1 MKYLHL
7 FEAFEGEAISKVIKF
22 LDKKLGRDSSYAFKT
37 TLKNIMKRYDIPI
50 DKIKNNNL
58 QYLNRI
64 QALKIRNKEDVDNQW
79 GIYCLKFWFSLEEGY
94 LGHSGV
100 GNQTFSFKDFKG
112 GRRSTSGEL
121 TIDDIQHLID
131 SGLKTGEL
139 IPIRNYSDLET
150 GDELVGFLSDYS
162 DNLDALGKFKIWRD
176 GEQLYAIQDFA
187 YGGVPNSTTQELPN
201 GEEIIRY
208 SWGRG
213 SWSLGDVGYPADDHH
228 KLHYYK
234 ESDKPLHV
242 KGKEMVTTESESPF
256 DFNLPT
262 RSNGSLTSWGNSNS
276 ISYENIEKSDFAIV
290 FYLGDMLD
298 PDKADFYETPSS
310 IKQER
315 EKEKE
320 GALKLKDDE
329 SIRRENIQRYTNI
342 IISKMG
348 INIESTGLN
357 NLEKL
362 IKLSICDNF
371 AIISLYKDEPGLGSL
386 NNIIS
391 NIYSLLEADV
401 ENKSYYID
409 RIISRYKNLTD
420 SSNSVKKQFNISYNH
435 IKKEGGQVSEVFDI
449 FIETGNDIKKHL
461 DSINIENIDDLV
473 VVYHKLKAIYNIF
486 RDDNLR
492 VSNKIR
498 NIMSDFY
505 YPSDVQAYCS
515 RYKDED
521 FSDDIKKANFLR
533 KNISSLLK

>member
-1 MKYLHL
+1 
-7 FEAFEGEAISKVIKF
+7 
-22 LDKKLGRDSSYAFKT
+22 
-37 TLKNIMKRYDIPI
+37 
-50 DKIKNNNL
+50 
-58 QYLNRI
+58 
-64 QALKIRNKEDVDNQW
+64 
-79 GIYCLKFWFSLEEGY
+79 
-94 LGHSGV
+94 
-100 GNQTFSFKDFKG
+100 
-112 GRRSTSGEL
+112 
-121 TIDDIQHLID
+121 
-131 SGLKTGEL
+131 
-139 IPIRNYSDLET
+139 
-150 GDELVGFLSDYS
+150 
-162 DNLDALGKFKIWRD
+162 
-176 GEQLYAIQDFA
+176 
-187 YGGVPNSTTQELPN
+187 
-201 GEEIIRY
+201 
-208 SWGRG
+208 
-213 SWSLGDVGYPADDHH
+213 
-228 KLHYYK
+228 
-234 ESDKPLHV
+234 
-242 KGKEMVTTESESPF
+242 
-256 DFNLPT
+256 
-262 RSNGSLTSWGNSNS
+262 
-276 ISYENIEKSDFAIV
+276 
-290 FYLGDMLD
+290 
-298 PDKADFYETPSS
+298 
-310 IKQER
+310 
-315 EKEKE
+315 
-320 GALKLKDDE
+320 
-329 SIRRENIQRYTNI
+329 
-342 IISKMG
+342 MG

>member
-1 MKYLHL
+1 MKYLKL

-22 LDKKLGRDSSYAFKT
+22 LDKKLGNDSSYAFKS

-58 QYLNRI
+58 EYLNRN
-64 QALKIRNKEDVDNQW
+64 QALKIKSEGDVENQW
-79 GIYCLKFWFSLEEGY
+79 GLYCLKFWFSLDDGY
-94 LGHSGV
+94 LGYSGV
-100 GNQTFSFKDFKG
+100 GNQTFSFKDFKT
-112 GRRSTSGEL
+112 GRRRSSSEEL
-121 TIDDIQHLID
+121 SLEEIQHLID
-131 SGLKTGEL
+131 NGLKTGEL
-139 IPIRNYSDLET
+139 IPVKNFSELKT
-150 GDELVGFLSDYS
+150 GDELVGILSDYS
-162 DNLDALGKFKIWRD
+162 DSLENLGKFKIWRD
-176 GEQLYAIQDFA
+176 GDQIYAIQNFA
-187 YGGVPNSTTQELPN
+187 FGGTPNNSTIELN
-201 GEEIIRY
+201 GEEINRY
-208 SWGRG
+208 TWGRG
-213 SWSLGDVGYPADDHH
+213 SWSLGESNYPADDHH

-234 ESDKPLHV
+234 ESDKRLHIR
-242 KGKEMVTTESESPF
+242 GKEMITTESESPF
-256 DFNLPT
+256 DFNLPV
-262 RSNGSLTSWGNSNS
+262 RNNGSLTDWGNSNS

-290 FYLGDMLD
+290 FYIGDMLD
-298 PDKADFYETPSS
+298 PDKAEFYETPSS

-329 SIRRENIQRYTNI
+329 SIRRENIQRYTNT

-348 INIESTGLN
+348 INIDSTGLN

-401 ENKSYYID
+401 ESKNYYIE
-409 RIISRYKNLTD
+409 RIIARYRNLTD
-420 SSNSVKKQFNISYNH
+420 SSNNVKKNFSTSYNI
-435 IKKEGGQVSEVFDI
+435 IKKEGGQIAEVFDI

-505 YPSDVQAYCS
+505 YSSDVQAYCS